1 MKSQERR
8 DEEAVTI
15 SVGLLLFALV
25 LVAGGLVLALVHRLA
40 GVDDGVVT
48 VLAWLVLTCAAVAS
62 VRYVYRHRRP

>member
-1 MKSQERR
+1 MKSRERR

-25 LVAGGLVLALVHRLA
+25 LVVGGLVLALAHRLA
-40 GVDDGVVT
+40 GFDDGVVT
-48 VLAWLVLTCAAVAS
+48 VLAWLVLASAVVAS